1 MIEKFYTEI
10 QSYQPISDHELHF
23 YLNEFSKCQNQQ
35 QIAQPIGA
43 TINQNNQAQVNGGAC
58 HLNSDLSSIQI
69 LLQLYEYYEK
79 YEQQINASLGKQQC
93 SILLPVHHR
102 LVQIKEHMMSQASQ
116 LIFNNTTSSATL
128 NRTTAAAPYLQFQP
142 VNTNYNQQTLNP
154 YQQPM
159 NFYATTTELQI
170 NQQQQNSQQLQQFQN
185 LNSNFF

>member
-1 MIEKFYTEI
+1 MIEKFYTEM

-23 YLNEFSKCQNQQ
+23 YLNEFAKCQQLQQ
-35 QIAQPIGA
+35 PSQPIGA
-43 TINQNNQAQVNGGAC
+43 TINQSQSQANSAG
-58 HLNSDLSSIQI
+58 HLNSDLGSIQI

-116 LIFNNTTSSATL
+116 MIFNNTTSSATL
-128 NRTTAAAPYLQFQP
+128 NRTAPYLQFQP
-142 VNTNYNQQTLNP
+142 VSYNQQTLNP

-159 NFYATTTELQI
+159 NFYATSSELQM
-170 NQQQQNSQQLQQFQN
+170 NQQQQQQQQQQSQQQQQQFQN